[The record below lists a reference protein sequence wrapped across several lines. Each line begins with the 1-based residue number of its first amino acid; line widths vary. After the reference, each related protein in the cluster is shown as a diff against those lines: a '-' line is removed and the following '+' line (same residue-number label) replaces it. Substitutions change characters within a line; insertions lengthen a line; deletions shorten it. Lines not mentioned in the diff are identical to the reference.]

1 MLRSMSLVVGVAV
14 VSMTMSGSS
23 PLAAQQAASEP
34 NPLLTPSTL
43 PFQAIPWDR
52 IKDAHFKPAFEEG
65 MRQQIAEVNAIADNT
80 AAPTFDNTL
89 AALEKSGQ
97 TLLRAQLAFNT
108 MTGANTNDGLQKLD
122 EEIAPKL
129 SAHQDTIY
137 MNTKLFKRIETLYNQ
152 RAQLRLDQES
162 SRLLDVIFQNFVMAG
177 ARLSD
182 ADKAKLKK
190 LNEEDA
196 GLSSKF
202 ANQLLGAAK
211 DAALVISDKAE
222 LAGLSAEELDA
233 AAEAAKARK
242 LEGKWVL
249 TLKNTTQQPLL
260 MSLTNRA
267 TREKLYKAS
276 ITRAER
282 AGDNDTRPTLRR
294 QAEIRAE
301 KAGLLDQ
308 PNFASWN
315 LQNQMAKT
323 PQRVQQFL
331 DTLIPASIAR
341 AKAEVADIQAL
352 IDRQGGG
359 FKLQPWDWDFYAEQV
374 RKARYDIDAAQV
386 RPYFELNRVLE
397 DGVFYAASQ
406 LYGINFKERKD
417 LPVYHP
423 DVRVYDVIDADGSPL
438 ALFYADMYKRDNKNG
453 GAWMDNMVLQS
464 KLLGT
469 KPIIYNVANFAKP
482 SAGQPSLILWD
493 DVDTLFH
500 EFGHTL
506 HGLFASQTYP
516 TLSGTSTARDFV
528 EFPSQFNE
536 HWALEPKVFANYAKH
551 YQTGAPMPADLVDK
565 IKRSVKFNQG
575 YAITEVVS
583 AASLDMQWHTLRPG
597 TKVPDVDAFEAD
609 ALRRAK
615 VDIPEVPPRY
625 RSNYFLHIW
634 ANGYNAGYYAYLWT
648 EMLDDDAYAWFE
660 ENGGMTRANGQR
672 FRDMILSRGNTDD
685 YAKMFR
691 EFRGRDP
698 IIDPMLVH
706 RGLKDAQ

>member
-397 DGVFYAASQ
+397 DGVFYAANQ